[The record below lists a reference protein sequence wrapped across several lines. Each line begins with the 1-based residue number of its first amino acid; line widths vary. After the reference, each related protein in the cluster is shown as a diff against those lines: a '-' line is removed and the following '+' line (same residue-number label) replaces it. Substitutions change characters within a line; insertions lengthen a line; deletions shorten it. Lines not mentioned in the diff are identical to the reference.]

1 MPIIRRTILV
11 IVWIIGLVMALSNIG
26 VNIGALLG
34 TLGIGG
40 IAFALAAQDTVKNV
54 FGAFTIL
61 TDKPFN
67 IGDTIRVDN
76 IEGTVIDVGVR
87 STKIMDYNKRI
98 ITFPNY
104 KVTDASIINISSEPM
119 RRVVLKLGLTY
130 NTTSDTTAVFTEY
143 TDSALNI
150 MYIYFIEKQ
159 GDILMVTSN
168 VNMEILDSF
177 NKAGIDFAFPTRTI
191 YVEKDELADLAKE
204 KK

>member
-1 MPIIRRTILV
+1 M
-11 IVWIIGLVMALSNIG
+11 
-26 VNIGALLG
+26 
-34 TLGIGG
+34 
-40 IAFALAAQDTVKNV
+40 

-130 NTTSDTTAVFTEY
+130 NTTSEKNERSFKYTE
-143 TDSALNI
+143 SH
-150 MYIYFIEKQ
+150 
-159 GDILMVTSN
+159 S
-168 VNMEILDSF
+168 
-177 NKAGIDFAFPTRTI
+177 
-191 YVEKDELADLAKE
+191 
-204 KK
+204 